1 MSAKCYSGQKISL
14 KIGVKCQKESMVIL
28 ESAQDG
34 LLHSN
39 LLLNMYLMSLKHNGA
54 LMPGD
59 GLPQTLANI
68 SGLSSEE
75 VWKNPQFTF
84 EP

>member
-1 MSAKCYSGQKISL
+1 MHELL
-14 KIGVKCQKESMVIL
+14 K
-28 ESAQDG
+28 
-34 LLHSN
+34 
-39 LLLNMYLMSLKHNGA
+39 MYLMSLKHNGA